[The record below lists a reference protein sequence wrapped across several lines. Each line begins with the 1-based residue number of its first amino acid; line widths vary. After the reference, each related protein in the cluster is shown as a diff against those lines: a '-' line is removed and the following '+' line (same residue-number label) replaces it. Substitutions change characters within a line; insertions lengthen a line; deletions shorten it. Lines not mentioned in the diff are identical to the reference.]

1 MAGMK
6 NGPEFILLDR
16 GQVMD
21 GDIEAFFA
29 VFDTDGNGTIEVA
42 ELTRF
47 LAIPDDGFT
56 LETITNLIV
65 SPQRK
70 LPVDQRFAE

>member
-1 MAGMK
+1 
-6 NGPEFILLDR
+6 
-16 GQVMD
+16 MD